1 MWQFFKNE
9 GEAFLNDMQSLGEFF
24 MQPVTFGK
32 KKDENL
38 MLRPTITEI
47 EEKAGTGEG
56 DFWKKEWS
64 LFLDDMQTLGEF
76 CLQPVTFGKKKDEN
90 LMLRPTMEE
99 IEVKAGFETEGF
111 WKKEWNLFL
120 NDMQTLGEIFIDPKK

>member
-9 GEAFLNDMQSLGEFF
+9 GQAFLNDMQALGEFF

-32 KKDENL
+32 KN
-38 MLRPTITEI
+38 
-47 EEKAGTGEG
+47 
-56 DFWKKEWS
+56 
-64 LFLDDMQTLGEF
+64 
-76 CLQPVTFGKKKDEN
+76 EN

-99 IEVKAGFETEGF
+99 IEVKAEIETQTETQGF

-120 NDMQTLGEIFIDPKK
+120 NDMQTLGEIFIDPRK